1 MLVKFSCGV
10 KGSGYGT
17 WFLCVPRIQMAV
29 LTKGIW
35 SLTAGIWRW
44 SLSSWGRQDQKI
56 LVDFFRLAINRTR
69 FLIVSLPD

>member
-1 MLVKFSCGV
+1 
-10 KGSGYGT
+10 
-17 WFLCVPRIQMAV
+17 MAV

-69 FLIVSLPD
+69 FPIVSLPD